1 MENVT
6 LQLKTVG
13 VPVVLHLSQYDT
25 NRSYLFTP
33 YYGTEPYAYQTD
45 AHVYIEATKPDK
57 TIVNAEATYNEDGT
71 ISYTVPSSLTQV
83 AGDVRAKMTW
93 IKNSKRLASAA
104 IVFACDAAG
113 ISTYAKISE
122 SDLTILRNVE
132 NQIASLDEN
141 IKKAEDAATKAEDAA
156 TKADDTIAKVDDAV
170 EEINTAKSSAID
182 AVTSAQTTA
191 TDAIDT
197 TKTTAVSDVDSAK
210 ATAVEAVDSA
220 KSSAV
225 NAISTEKTTVISAI
239 DDAKTSAVSDVQNSS
254 KLAESWAVGGTG
266 SRDGEDSDNAK
277 YYAEQAAKSASSVA
291 GVASFN
297 GRSGAVVPQNGD
309 YSYDMITGTPP
320 VTTYDVATESSD
332 GLMSSTDKTKLDGVD
347 EGANKTVVDT
357 TVTESSV
364 NAVSSGAVYTAVK
377 AVKDSI
383 PTKTTLTKT
392 LVAGETT
399 LTFTDDAI
407 TNNAVLDVYSNMY
420 GISPTMASQVDNTLT
435 LTYGATT
442 TDVMIRVVIS

>member
-33 YYGTEPYAYQTD
+33 YYGTEPYAYQAD

-132 NQIASLDEN
+132 NQIADLDEN
-141 IKKAEDAATKAEDAA
+141 IKKAEEAATKAEDAA

-170 EEINTAKSSAID
+170 EEINTAKSSALD
-182 AVTSAQTTA
+182 AVDTKKTSA
-191 TDAIDT
+191 I
-197 TKTTAVSDVDSAK
+197 SDVDSAK
-210 ATAVEAVDSA
+210 EIAVSAVESEKTTAVEAVDSA
-220 KSSAV
+220 KASAV
-225 NAISTEKTTVISAI
+225 SAI

-254 KLAESWAVGGTG
+254 KLAESWAIGGTG

-297 GRSGAVVPQNGD
+297 GRSGAVVPQSGD

-320 VTTYDVATESSD
+320 VTTYDVATETTD
-332 GLMSSTDKTKLDGVD
+332 GLMSSTDKTKLDGIE

-357 TVTESSV
+357 EITESSA
-364 NAVSSGAVYTAVK
+364 NAVSSGAVYTAIK
-377 AVKDSI
+377 AVKDII
-383 PTKTTLTKT
+383 PTTATIEQTLI
-392 LVAGETT
+392 AGETT
-399 LTFTDDAI
+399 LTFTNGAI
-407 TNNAVLDVYSNMY
+407 TDSATLDVSTTNY
-420 GISPTMASQVDNTLT
+420 GIAPTAASQYGNTLT
-435 LTYGATT
+435 LTFDAQT
-442 TDVMIRVVIS
+442 TDINVQIVIS

>member
-132 NQIASLDEN
+132 NQIADLDEN
-141 IKKAEDAATKAEDAA
+141 IKKAEEAATKAEDAA

-182 AVTSAQTTA
+182 AV
-191 TDAIDT
+191 DA
-197 TKTTAVSDVDSAK
+197 TKTAVISDVDSAK

-225 NAISTEKTTVISAI
+225 NTISTEKTTAVSAI
-239 DDAKTSAVSDVQNSS
+239 DDAKASAVSDVQNSS
-254 KLAESWAVGGTG
+254 KLAESWAIGGTG

-297 GRSGAVVPQNGD
+297 GRSGAVVPQSGD

-320 VTTYDVATESSD
+320 VTAYDVATETTD
-332 GLMSSTDKTKLDGVD
+332 GLMSSTDKTKLDGV
-347 EGANKTVVDT
+347 EGGANKTVVDAEI
-357 TVTESSV
+357 TESSA
-364 NAVSSGAVYTAVK
+364 NAVSSGAVYTAIK
-377 AVKDSI
+377 EVKDII
-383 PTKTTLTKT
+383 PTTTTIEQT
-392 LVAGETT
+392 LIAGETT
-399 LTFTDDAI
+399 LTFTNGAI
-407 TNNAVLDVYSNMY
+407 TDSATLDVSTTIY
-420 GISPTMASQVDNTLT
+420 GIAPTAASQYGNTLT
-435 LTYGATT
+435 LTFDAQT
-442 TDVMIRVVIS
+442 TDISVQIVIS

>member
-132 NQIASLDEN
+132 NQIAGLDEN
-141 IKKAEDAATKAEDAA
+141 IKTAEEAATKAEDAA
-156 TKADDTIAKVDDAV
+156 TKADETIAKVDDAV
-170 EEINTAKSSAID
+170 EEINTAKTSALD
-182 AVTSAQTTA
+182 AVDTKKTSV
-191 TDAIDT
+191 I
-197 TKTTAVSDVDSAK
+197 SDVDSAK
-210 ATAVEAVDSA
+210 DTAVTAVNSAQTSATA
-220 KSSAV
+220 
-225 NAISTEKTTVISAI
+225 AIESEKTTAVTAI
-239 DDAKTSAVSDVQNSS
+239 DDAKTSAVADVQNSS
-254 KLAESWAVGGTG
+254 KLAESWTIGGTG

-297 GRSGAVVPQNGD
+297 GRSGAVVPQSGD

-320 VTTYDVATESSD
+320 VTTYDVATETTD
-332 GLMSSTDKTKLDGVD
+332 GLMSSTDKTKLDGV
-347 EGANKTVVDT
+347 EGGANKTVVDT
-357 TVTESSV
+357 EVTEGST
-364 NAVSSGAVYTAVK
+364 NAVSSGAVYTAIK
-377 AVKDSI
+377 EVKDII
-383 PTKTTLTKT
+383 PTTATIEQTLT
-392 LVAGETT
+392 AGETT
-399 LTFTDDAI
+399 LTFTNGAI
-407 TNNAVLDVYSNMY
+407 TDSATLDVSTTVY
-420 GISPTMASQVDNTLT
+420 GMAPTAASQYGNTLT
-435 LTYGATT
+435 LTFDAQT
-442 TDVMIRVVIS
+442 TDINVQVVIS

>member
-93 IKNSKRLASAA
+93 IKNNKRLASAA

-113 ISTYAKISE
+113 ISTYARVSE

-132 NQIASLDEN
+132 NQIADLDEN
-141 IKKAEDAATKAEDAA
+141 IKKAEEAATKAEDAA
-156 TKADDTIAKVDDAV
+156 TKADETIAKVDDAV
-170 EEINTAKSSAID
+170 EEINTAKTSALD
-182 AVTSAQTTA
+182 AVDTKKTSV
-191 TDAIDT
+191 I
-197 TKTTAVSDVDSAK
+197 SDVDSAK
-210 ATAVEAVDSA
+210 DTAVSAVNSAQTSATGAIESEKTTAVEAVDSA

-225 NAISTEKTTVISAI
+225 SAI
-239 DDAKTSAVSDVQNSS
+239 DDTKASAVADVQNSS
-254 KLAESWAVGGTG
+254 KLAESWAIGGTG

-297 GRSGAVVPQNGD
+297 GRSGAVVPQSGD

-320 VTTYDVATESSD
+320 VTTYDVATETTD
-332 GLMSSTDKTKLDGVD
+332 GLMSSTDKTKLDGV
-347 EGANKTVVDT
+347 EGGANKTVVDT
-357 TVTESSV
+357 EVTESSI
-364 NAVSSGAVYTAVK
+364 NAVSSGAVYTAIK
-377 AVKDSI
+377 EVKDII
-383 PTKTTLTKT
+383 PTTATIEQTLT
-392 LVAGETT
+392 AGETT
-399 LTFTDDAI
+399 LTFTNGAI
-407 TNNAVLDVYSNMY
+407 TDNATLDVSTSVY
-420 GISPTMASQVDNTLT
+420 GMAPTAASQYGNTLT
-435 LTYGATT
+435 LTFDAQT
-442 TDVMIRVVIS
+442 TDINVQVVIS